1 MTLLHTAHCFV
12 ISQTSLFSKGI
23 QWTGGLLKI
32 MLVLFSG
39 YLGQG
44 KCMWNSGENVI
55 QSYYIADFTKDFF
68 LTYFL
73 FLC

>member
-1 MTLLHTAHCFV
+1 
-12 ISQTSLFSKGI
+12 
-23 QWTGGLLKI
+23 

-39 YLGQG
+39 YLGHG

-68 LTYFL
+68 LIYFL